1 MLLLQMKQLDGEIL
15 TVAFIQVTH
24 GELNE
29 VPLETL
35 SAVAQNVFL
44 PMLSSTGNQEG
55 WPDVVAREVTDNLH
69 RFVANSKR
77 TACSRRRGYLQMKA
91 IPFQSNITMHG
102 RIFALESRLIPYML
116 AVPCLQLMSA

>member
-1 MLLLQMKQLDGEIL
+1 MITSRRRSVCFAIL
-15 TVAFIQVTH
+15 HVGRFGWFETQQCLPVHLQVTH

-44 PMLSSTGNQEG
+44 PLLTSTGNQEG

-69 RFVANSKR
+69 RFVANSK
-77 TACSRRRGYLQMKA
+77 C
-91 IPFQSNITMHG
+91 
-102 RIFALESRLIPYML
+102 
-116 AVPCLQLMSA
+116 